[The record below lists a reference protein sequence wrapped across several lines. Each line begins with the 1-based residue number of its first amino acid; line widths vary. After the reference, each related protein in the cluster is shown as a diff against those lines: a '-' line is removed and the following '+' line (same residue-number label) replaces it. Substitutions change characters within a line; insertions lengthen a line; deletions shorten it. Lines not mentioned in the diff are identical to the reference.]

1 MGQIMKEKSA
11 YPHCSLKVLEK
22 QSTKMVHATR
32 VDGRLVSIM
41 IQADSSG
48 LTDHFTREDTK
59 QE

>member
-1 MGQIMKEKSA
+1 MKEKLA

-22 QSTKMVHATR
+22 QSTKMVQATR
-32 VDGRLVSIM
+32 VDGRMVSIM

-48 LTDHFTREDTK
+48 LTDHFTREDMK